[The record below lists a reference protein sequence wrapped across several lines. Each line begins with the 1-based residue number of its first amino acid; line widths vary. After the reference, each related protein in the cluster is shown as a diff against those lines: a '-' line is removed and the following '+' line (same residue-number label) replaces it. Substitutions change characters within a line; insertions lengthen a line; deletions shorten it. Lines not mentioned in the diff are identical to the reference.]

1 VPTTYYYLVAS
12 LPGLVFSAP
21 AALSRTDFVTEC
33 ARHLTP
39 EDQTELEAL
48 LAGHYDH
55 VRSTF
60 SRDWLNSERQMRN
73 AVVRARALR
82 LGVDEKKF
90 VKDHEGFRL
99 AAEAAVN
106 DAFSRANPLERELAL
121 DRFRWN
127 LADELNAGDPFGFAA
142 ILAYAVKLAINEHW
156 RALTPERGRERFE
169 EMVGVVGVSSQE
181 VAGWSGLSQM

>member
-1 VPTTYYYLVAS
+1 MSTTYYYLVAS

-33 ARHLTP
+33 ARHLSP
-39 EDQTELEAL
+39 DDQAELEAL
-48 LAGHYDH
+48 LAGKFDE
-55 VRSTF
+55 VRSAF
-60 SRDWLNSERQMRN
+60 SRGWLHSDRQIRN
-73 AVVRARALR
+73 AIVRARALR

-90 VKDHEGFRL
+90 IKDHEGFRV

-106 DAFSRANPLERELAL
+106 DAFSRANPLDRELAL

-127 LADELNAGDPFGFAA
+127 LADELSAGDPFDFAA
-142 ILAYAVKLAINEHW
+142 VLAYGVKLAINEHW

-181 VAGWSGLSQM
+181 VAGWAGLSQM